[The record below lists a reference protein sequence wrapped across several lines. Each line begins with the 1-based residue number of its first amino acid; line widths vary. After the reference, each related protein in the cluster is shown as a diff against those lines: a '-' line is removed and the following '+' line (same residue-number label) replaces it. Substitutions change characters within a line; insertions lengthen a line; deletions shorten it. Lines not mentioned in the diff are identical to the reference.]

1 MDYLII
7 GVGNPGKKYESTR
20 HNVAWMVI
28 DQLSFSAKLIWKEKF
43 KGVYTEYKNADDRWY
58 ILKPQTFMNLSG
70 ESVRSLIDF
79 FKIEMTNILVIH
91 DELDLN
97 YGVIAFKNGG
107 GLAGHNGLKSI
118 TEHTGTQDYKRLRV
132 GIGRP
137 LSQDV
142 SSYVLSPFSSVES
155 YKLDEYLK
163 LTASAVEQ
171 MMVSG
176 FDKVSNQ
183 YNKKQLIEV

>member
-1 MDYLII
+1 VDYLII
-7 GVGNPGKKYESTR
+7 GVGNPGKKYENTR

-28 DQLSFSAKLIWKEKF
+28 NALSFNSKLIWKEKF
-43 KGVYTEYKNADDRWY
+43 KGVYSEHKNSEDRWY

-70 ESVRSLIDF
+70 ESVRPMMDF
-79 FKIEMTNILVIH
+79 FKIDMKNILVIH

-118 TEHTGTQDYKRLRV
+118 TEHTSTQDYKRLRV

-137 LSQDV
+137 MSQDV
-142 SSYVLSPFSSVES
+142 SSHVLSPFSAVES

-171 MMVSG
+171 MMING
-176 FDKVSNQ
+176 FDKVSNL

>member
-1 MDYLII
+1 VDYLII
-7 GVGNPGKKYESTR
+7 GVGNPGKKYENTR

-28 DQLSFSAKLIWKEKF
+28 NSLSFSSKLIWKEKF
-43 KGVYTEYKNADDRWY
+43 KGVYAEYKNGDDRWY
-58 ILKPQTFMNLSG
+58 FLKPQTFMNLSG
-70 ESVRSLIDF
+70 ESVRPMLDF
-79 FKIEMTNILVIH
+79 FKIEMKNILVIH

-118 TEHTGTQDYKRLRV
+118 TEHTATQDYKRLRV

-142 SSYVLSPFSSVES
+142 SSHVLSPFSKEES

-171 MMVSG
+171 MMING
-176 FDKVSNQ
+176 FDKVSNL

>member
-1 MDYLII
+1 VDYLII
-7 GVGNPGKKYESTR
+7 GVGNPGKKYENTR

-28 DQLSFSAKLIWKEKF
+28 NALSFSSKLIWKDKF
-43 KGVYTEYKNADDRWY
+43 KGVYAEYKNGEDRWY
-58 ILKPQTFMNLSG
+58 FLKPQTFMNLSG
-70 ESVRSLIDF
+70 ESVRPMLDF
-79 FKIEMTNILVIH
+79 FKIEINNILVIH

-118 TEHTGTQDYKRLRV
+118 TEHTSTQDYKRLRV

-137 LSQDV
+137 ISLDV
-142 SSYVLSPFSSVES
+142 SSHVLSPFSSEES

-171 MMVSG
+171 MMING
-176 FDKVSNQ
+176 FDKVSNL